1 MGGGGSF
8 DSRFPS
14 LSILDKKKSCFV
26 SERILPN
33 EFKWAWK
40 RNPSSD
46 QELADINSLSG
57 LISNVVT
64 SHGLDQWISLLSGD
78 GVFHVRELRCLI
90 DSKITSPM
98 VNPTVWFHIPPLK
111 VICFVWRACIDRI
124 PTVMALFKRGVRV
137 GTNSCHLCSSGVDDT
152 DHLFTGCSFAGD
164 IWKWL
169 CHWCGIP
176 FRSFNNVS
184 SLVEFAAN
192 WGHCP
197 KKKRIFLV
205 IVYGFLWCIW
215 KARNEKV
222 FRSTCAN
229 APKVVDNILALVF
242 DWVKH
247 RGKFNNCNWYVWVCN
262 PFDIL

>member
-1 MGGGGSF
+1 
-8 DSRFPS
+8 
-14 LSILDKKKSCFV
+14 
-26 SERILPN
+26 
-33 EFKWAWK
+33 
-40 RNPSSD
+40 
-46 QELADINSLSG
+46 
-57 LISNVVT
+57 
-64 SHGLDQWISLLSGD
+64 
-78 GVFHVRELRCLI
+78 
-90 DSKITSPM
+90 
-98 VNPTVWFHIPPLK
+98 
-111 VICFVWRACIDRI
+111 
-124 PTVMALFKRGVRV
+124 MALSKRGVRV

-152 DHLFTGCSFAGD
+152 DHLFTGCSFAED

-184 SLVEFAAN
+184 LLVEFAAN

-215 KARNEKV
+215 KARNENV

-242 DWVKH
+242 D
-247 RGKFNNCNWYVWVCN
+247 
-262 PFDIL
+262 